1 MIICQIV
8 HSYVISFCLLT
19 VVGYISTLQVTCFQ
33 HYFMECVMF
42 QGDVST
48 CKAIRRADKN
58 KHSESTY
65 IVSRFEMPIS
75 SHKQLVY
82 NHYKQ

>member
-1 MIICQIV
+1 
-8 HSYVISFCLLT
+8 
-19 VVGYISTLQVTCFQ
+19 
-33 HYFMECVMF
+33 MECVMF

-48 CKAIRRADKN
+48 CKATRRADKN

-65 IVSRFEMPIS
+65 IVSRFEKPIS
-75 SHKQLVY
+75 SHKQLGY